1 MPEILGVIQTSWP
14 KIRVVLHRRD
24 DGFFQFFEQHLTC
37 DDKDHAYSWQD
48 IHASGL
54 YDRANVAQ
62 EALTQYAEEIEN
74 TWDSESLE
82 PQQPHLTG

>member
-24 DGFFQFFEQHLTC
+24 DGFFQFFEQHLTG
-37 DDKDHAYSWQD
+37 DDEDHTYSWQD

-54 YDRANVAQ
+54 YDRVNVAQ
-62 EALTQYAEEIEN
+62 EAMTQYAEEIEN
-74 TWDSESLE
+74 T
-82 PQQPHLTG
+82 